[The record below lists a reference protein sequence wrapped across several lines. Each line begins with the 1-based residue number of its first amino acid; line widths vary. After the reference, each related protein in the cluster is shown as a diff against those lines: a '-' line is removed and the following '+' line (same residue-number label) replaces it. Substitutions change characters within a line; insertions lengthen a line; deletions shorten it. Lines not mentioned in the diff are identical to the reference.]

1 MRRIAAVVKP
11 KNTAIFPGVMTLDI
25 PTGEFS
31 AYIFDCDGTLAD
43 TMPLHYRA
51 WVEEVRSRGGE
62 FPEDLFYSLGGVPA
76 PGVVEF
82 LNHRYNLT
90 MPVEETATLKEARFE
105 KLLPQVKPI
114 QPVIDFMLSKSGRY
128 PLAVGSGGYKAIVLN
143 TLEALGIRE
152 HFKAVV
158 TYEDVTHPKP
168 APDTYLL
175 AAQLLGVKPA
185 RCLVFEDTP
194 LGLQCARNAGMQCV
208 LVPSGPVIAAPLV

>member
-1 MRRIAAVVKP
+1 
-11 KNTAIFPGVMTLDI
+11 MTLDI
-25 PTGEFS
+25 PPGEFG

-43 TMPLHYRA
+43 TMPLHYQA
-51 WVEEVRSRGGE
+51 WVEEISRRGGE

-82 LNHRYNLT
+82 LNHRYNLSL
-90 MPVEETATLKEARFE
+90 PVEETASRKEARFE
-105 KLLPQVKPI
+105 TLIPQVKAI
-114 QPVIDFMLSKSGRY
+114 RPVVDFMLSKSGRY
-128 PLAVGSGGYKAIVLN
+128 PLAVGSGGLRSLVNA

-152 HFKAVV
+152 HFQAVV

-175 AAQLLGVKPA
+175 AAQLLGVEPA